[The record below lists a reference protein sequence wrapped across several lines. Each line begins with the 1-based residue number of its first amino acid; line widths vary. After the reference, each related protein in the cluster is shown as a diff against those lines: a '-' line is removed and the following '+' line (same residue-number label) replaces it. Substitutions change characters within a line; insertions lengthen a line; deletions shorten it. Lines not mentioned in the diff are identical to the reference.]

1 MPENPLQKHFRQ
13 PKIFI
18 SLPSKGVYNNP
29 GTIRGDVTRLPVYGM
44 TGMDEIIIRTPEAL
58 LTGESTVR
66 IIQSCCP
73 NIVDAWSLT
82 ALDTELVLTS
92 IKIATYGNKLEVKH
106 TCPECKTLNDYELD
120 LGKFIEHYAQ
130 FKYNNTVQLDELSV
144 KIQPLTYKQATDFN
158 LRNFGLQQRMA
169 QALALPEGD
178 ERNKMVADLFQ
189 QLSVLQNEIYAASV
203 ESVELPDQVVTEQ
216 TFIQEWL
223 RNSEKSVL
231 DQIKMVFEDNTERLK
246 TPNQDVE
253 CDNCHHV
260 SSVSVELDQ
269 SNFFVKA

>member
-1 MPENPLQKHFRQ
+1 M
-13 PKIFI
+13 
-18 SLPSKGVYNNP
+18 
-29 GTIRGDVTRLPVYGM
+29 
-44 TGMDEIIIRTPEAL
+44 
-58 LTGESTVR
+58 
-66 IIQSCCP
+66 
-73 NIVDAWSLT
+73 
-82 ALDTELVLTS
+82 
-92 IKIATYGNKLEVKH
+92 
-106 TCPECKTLNDYELD
+106 
-120 LGKFIEHYAQ
+120 
-130 FKYNNTVQLDELSV
+130 DELSV